1 MALVYDS
8 EVTAAFRP
16 LDGASLER
24 MLDLS
29 AQLYSR
35 EGLASNRERARRAA
49 MELTANPER
58 GRIWLIETD
67 GETAGYMVLTV
78 CFSLEFGGR
87 FGLLDEIFV
96 DEPWRGR
103 GLGTEALQFA
113 ADWCRERGMQALRL
127 EVWTGNT
134 SAIRLY
140 QRAGFALE
148 ERHLMTRRL

>member
-1 MALVYDS
+1 
-8 EVTAAFRP
+8 
-16 LDGASLER
+16 

-29 AQLYSR
+29 AQLYAR
-35 EGLASNRERARRAA
+35 EGLPLDRPSARRAA
-49 MELTANPER
+49 MELIANPLH
-58 GRIWLIETD
+58 GGIWLIHMESAI
-67 GETAGYMVLTV
+67 AGYMVLTV

-96 DEPWRGR
+96 AEPWRGR
-103 GLGTEALQFA
+103 GLGTDALEFA
-113 ADWCRERGMQALRL
+113 ASWCRERGMAALRL

>member
-8 EVTAAFRP
+8 EVHAAFRP
-16 LDGASLER
+16 LDSARLEIL
-24 MLDLS
+24 LDLS
-29 AQLYSR
+29 AQLYARESCAWNR
-35 EGLASNRERARRAA
+35 EGARRAA
-49 MELTANPER
+49 TELMANPER
-58 GRIWLIETD
+58 GGIWLIET
-67 GETAGYMVLTV
+67 GGATAGYMVLTV

-87 FGLLDEIFV
+87 FGLLDEIFLA
-96 DEPWRGR
+96 EPWRGQ
-103 GLGTEALQFA
+103 GFGSDALEFA
-113 ADWCRERGMQALRL
+113 GGWCRQRGMQALRL